1 VRDVP
6 LPEEQLDQLW
16 SRLESAPDR
25 ASDPFH
31 TPVLGTVQAVDGL
44 CGLRTVVLRRA
55 ERALRRLV
63 CHTDA
68 RSSKVADLA
77 ASPQAS
83 WLFYDRAARL
93 QVRVSGTV
101 QLHIDDELADV
112 QWHASRLSSRRCYL
126 ARPGPGATL
135 DGPALTL
142 PAELVDRAPLEEEAA
157 AGRDH
162 FAVLACTVDAIDCLI
177 LQYQG
182 HRRLHFA
189 WDGECWQARWL
200 AP

>member
-1 VRDVP
+1 MTDSPVP
-6 LPEEQLDQLW
+6 AEQLDHLW
-16 SRLESAPDR
+16 SRLEDAPAR

-31 TPVLGTVQAVDGL
+31 TPVLGTVRAADGS

-55 ERALRRLV
+55 ERADRRLV
-63 CHTDA
+63 CHTDT
-68 RSSKVADLA
+68 RSSKVADVTV
-77 ASPQAS
+77 SSRAS
-83 WLFYDRAARL
+83 WLFYDREARL
-93 QVRVSGTV
+93 QVRAAGTV
-101 QLHIDDELADV
+101 RVHTDDDLADA

-126 ARPGPGATL
+126 AEPGPGATL

-142 PAELVDRAPLEEEAA
+142 PAALAERAPREEEAA
-157 AGRDH
+157 PGRDH
-162 FAVLACTVDAIDCLI
+162 FAVLACTVDAIDCLM

-189 WDGECWQARWL
+189 WDGEGWQARWL